1 MCIIFFN
8 KSKKKNITIVP
19 TMRDKITDNSAW
31 CATFKLVW
39 DDLQY
44 DILENNFECSESN
57 EMIKN
62 LIEDNMIKDILSE
75 KDYYKVVGSPT
86 FALKKQIEEELLKRF
101 NEKSN
106 ILDSIKFTNVETDNI
121 LLYTMLKKIFLFK
134 YKFDEL
140 GKGKFG
146 NYKKEVEYFG
156 IDYNTSE
163 RKKVSE
169 QVDVLFYNSD
179 TDFAVKLDTKG
190 KDKILLYKTNTTN
203 NNFEDIFNEMNQKS
217 VNNTDNY
224 FRKTDTLKIP
234 NLSFNIRREYKE
246 LIGKTFIRNR
256 DKMPYSIAQA
266 MQTIEF
272 KLDRTGGMVKS
283 EALIEAKLGA
293 IYNPNLSK
301 PRHFNFDDTFYLF
314 LIEKGKERPY
324 LALRVQ
330 DIENFIN

>member
-1 MCIIFFN
+1 MFFN

-19 TMRDKITDNSAW
+19 TMRDKITDNSVW

-75 KDYYKVVGSPT
+75 EDYYKVVGSPT

-121 LLYTMLKKIFLFK
+121 LLYTMLKKIFFFK

-146 NYKKEVEYFG
+146 NCKKEVEYFG

-163 RKKVSE
+163 RKEISN
-169 QVDVLFYNSD
+169 QVEVLFYNSD
-179 TDFAVKLDTKG
+179 TDFAVKLHTRE
-190 KDKILLYKTNTTN
+190 KDGIILYRTNNTS
-203 NNFEDIFNEMNQKS
+203 NNFESVFNEINQKS
-217 VNNTDNY
+217 SNNFRSY
-224 FRKTDTLKIP
+224 FGTIDTLKIP
-234 NLSFNIRREYKE
+234 NLSFNIMKKYEE
-246 LIGKTFIRNR
+246 IIGKTFIRNR
-256 DKMPYSIAQA
+256 DKTPYSIAQA
-266 MQTIEF
+266 MQSIEF
-272 KLDRTGGMVKS
+272 ELDRTGGKVKS
-283 EALIEAKLGA
+283 EALMAVRTGA
-293 IYNPNLSK
+293 AYVPK

-314 LIEKGKERPY
+314 LIEEDKERPY